1 MAKQEASWN
10 QEALE
15 GWAAKGCVP
24 VCGSGGQLRSP
35 AIAAWEDGPETATT
49 SSASSRE
56 AKIRALMCHLSIFK
70 KCWQLLPSKFKT

>member
-10 QEALE
+10 QEALV
-15 GWAAKGCVP
+15 GWVAMGRVP

-35 AIAAWEDGPETATT
+35 AIAAWEGGPGTAAT

-56 AKIRALMCHLSIFK
+56 AKIRALMCHLSVFK
-70 KCWQLLPSKFKT
+70 KCWQLLPLKFKT